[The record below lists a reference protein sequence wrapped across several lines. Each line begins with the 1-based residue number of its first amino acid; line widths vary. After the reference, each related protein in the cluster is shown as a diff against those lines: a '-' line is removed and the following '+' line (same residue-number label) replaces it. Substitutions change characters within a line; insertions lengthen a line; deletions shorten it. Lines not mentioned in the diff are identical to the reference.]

1 MIDLRKNKKQII
13 EAIFFRPSWYSIF
26 LNPYFISRRA
36 LYCQIRKFSRVVPHN
51 SKILDV
57 GCGNKPYKNLFLSS
71 SYQGIDIEGGGH
83 TDQEKTVDKFFD
95 GVHIPFPDNQ
105 FEVILCTQVL
115 EHTPEPA
122 KLLNEMARTLK
133 TDGQVFIT
141 TPFVWNEHEIPY
153 DFYRFTRYG
162 LEQLLTQNGLE
173 ISSLTQTTGIFGVL
187 GQIFS
192 AFVFESL
199 AFRNTILKI
208 TLSIFILGPIQ
219 IISLFL
225 DWLTNKRWLT
235 LDYVIIAT
243 KQHEK

>member
-1 MIDLRKNKKQII
+1 MTDLKKTKGQII
-13 EAIFFRPSWYSIF
+13 EDLFFRPSWYSIF
-26 LNPYFISRRA
+26 LNPYFISRRS
-36 LYCQIRKFSRVVPHN
+36 LYYQVKKFAQIVPPN

-57 GCGNKPYKNLFLSS
+57 GCGNKPYRKLFQYS

-95 GVHIPFPDNQ
+95 GLHIPFPDNQ

-122 KLLNEMARTLK
+122 KLLSEVARTLK
-133 TDGQVFIT
+133 TDGRVFIT

-153 DFYRFTRYG
+153 DFCRFTRYG
-162 LEQLLTQNGLE
+162 LEQLLTQSGLK

-192 AFVFESL
+192 AFAFESL
-199 AFRNTILKI
+199 TFRSTTIKTI
-208 TLSIFILGPIQ
+208 LSIFILGPIQ

-225 DWLTNKRWLT
+225 DWLTNKCWIT